1 MTYSN
6 FEAALSEQE
15 TDEAG
20 GPTDQKRTFSA
31 ALAKGQRFPAYRSPV
46 DEAYVAVHTAQQ
58 VAVIARE
65 LELIHREL
73 EELRRALAEQVVR
86 LHDHRATLDSPT
98 GPWLRHTT
106 H

>member
-1 MTYSN
+1 MTYNSLA
-6 FEAALSEQE
+6 AALSGQT

-20 GPTDQKRTFSA
+20 RARANGR
-31 ALAKGQRFPAYRSPV
+31 RFPADRSSV
-46 DEAYVAVHTAQQ
+46 EEAYVAVHTAQQ
-58 VAVIARE
+58 VAAIARE
-65 LELIHREL
+65 LELIHKEL